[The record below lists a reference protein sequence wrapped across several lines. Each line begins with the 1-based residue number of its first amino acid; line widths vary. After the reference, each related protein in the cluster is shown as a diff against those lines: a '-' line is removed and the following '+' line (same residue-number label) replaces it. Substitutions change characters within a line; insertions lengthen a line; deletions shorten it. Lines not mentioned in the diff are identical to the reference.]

1 MNQPSVFNKKKFILI
16 FLSIILL
23 ASLFLYNNVMAGKS
37 QISLNS
43 PASFPIDI

>member
-1 MNQPSVFNKKKFILI
+1 MNQSSFFNRKKFILI
-16 FLSIILL
+16 FISIILL
-23 ASLFLYNNVMAGKS
+23 ASFFLYNNVMAGKP

>member
-1 MNQPSVFNKKKFILI
+1 MSQLSLFSKKKV
-16 FLSIILL
+16 IIIMTATLL
-23 ASLFLYNNVMAGKS
+23 ASFFLYNNAMAGKP